1 MPSNTYSINRT
12 IRIVH
17 FYWDLEGIMSNIIY
31 LKEIIS
37 QLSKSLQDYHI
48 SMVSPPD
55 LKRVGARRWARSLL
69 RDESLMRQS
78 LATSRLAHLVERDVS
93 GSDVEWFFYHWVSA
107 AAGVRTRSDVRAVLR
122 LFQIAVGEHKRC
134 CHINVL
140 DWGCRARVPVV
151 PVSGAGAA
159 KGAVGLDGSPL
170 P

>member
-1 MPSNTYSINRT
+1 
-12 IRIVH
+12 
-17 FYWDLEGIMSNIIY
+17 MSNIIY

-93 GSDVEWFFYHWVSA
+93 GSDVE
-107 AAGVRTRSDVRAVLR
+107 
-122 LFQIAVGEHKRC
+122 
-134 CHINVL
+134 
-140 DWGCRARVPVV
+140 
-151 PVSGAGAA
+151 
-159 KGAVGLDGSPL
+159 
-170 P
+170 